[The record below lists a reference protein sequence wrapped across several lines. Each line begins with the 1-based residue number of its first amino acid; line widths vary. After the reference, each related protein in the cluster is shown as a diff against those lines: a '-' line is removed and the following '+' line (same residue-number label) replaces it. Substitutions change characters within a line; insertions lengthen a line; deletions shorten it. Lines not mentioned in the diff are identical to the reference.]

1 MTKGSIK
8 KLSTEAEFDVL
19 VAEED
24 LILEAQML
32 IQQALN
38 ERGLLQKD
46 LADLLGVRPSYVSQM
61 LGLSGRNL
69 TLRTIARALHVLGST
84 AQIRFRSE
92 VSSDAVREAGDAVAG
107 EVAID
112 EAPCAQG
119 SEVWGSVVRLAPR
132 SNNRRKGRNEAA
144 AFTDHDP
151 RYLAAA

>member
-19 VAEED
+19 VVEED

-92 VSSDAVREAGDAVAG
+92 VGADAVREAGDAFVA
-107 EVAID
+107 VD